1 MRVKER
7 EVMLIICY
15 VEIQEEK
22 RFADYLKKKEKEGY
36 TVYNFKNCKEN
47 LNEIVGVIEQVSLF
61 VGSKLFILEDDLG
74 IEALR
79 LNDGADIVLLLS
91 KKSRK
96 KGNKFETLKF
106 EKFSKEKFGTMIG
119 SLANDLSITLTS
131 DMDEIVGATCYHKVD
146 SIYFALIENYFKSR
160 QGLSISSSNIINDF
174 RDQGFT
180 LEDNAFKL
188 LNAIVYRDNALEIL
202 QDLMR
207 TNNSHKIFGGL
218 LYQLRQ
224 INKFLC
230 LGGNIKGTDIN
241 GYQSR
246 EYQGYIEHLGMIK
259 IQKLNSIALEGYGI
273 INSAPDK
280 VLIATIVKMITFI
293 KN

>member
-1 MRVKER
+1 MS
-7 EVMLIICY
+7 IICY
-15 VEIQEEK
+15 VDIKEEK
-22 RFADYLKKKEKEGY
+22 GFNDYLNEIEKEGY
-36 TVYNFKNCKEN
+36 TIYYFKNCKED
-47 LNEIVGVIEQVSLF
+47 LSEIVAIAEQVDLF
-61 VGSKLFILEDDLG
+61 VSKRLFILEDDLG
-74 IEALR
+74 IETLH
-79 LNDGADIVLLLS
+79 LSGGADIVLLLS

-96 KGNKFETLKF
+96 KGNKFKTLKF
-106 EKFSKEKFGTMIG
+106 EKFSKDKFRKMM
-119 SLANDLSITLTS
+119 SDMVNDLSVTLES
-131 DMDEIVGATCYHKVD
+131 GMDEIIDATCYYKVD
-146 SIYFALIENYFKSR
+146 NIDFNLIENYLKSK
-160 QGLSISSSNIINDF
+160 QGLSVSASKVANDF
-174 RDQGFT
+174 REQGFT

-230 LGGNIKGTDIN
+230 IGGNIKGTDIS

-246 EYQGYIEHLGMIK
+246 EYQGYIEHLGMVK
-259 IQKLNSIALEGYGI
+259 IQKLNSIALEGYSI
-273 INSAPDK
+273 INSSPDK
-280 VLIATIVKMITFI
+280 VLIATIVKMISFI